1 MLTELDDPD
10 TDIAVRIDVHDAG
23 GTRTWHPQRDGHLLL
38 DAAPPA
44 STRLAHTLTETLN
57 AHTPHVWMVTV
68 RPRTALPF
76 TRASDTD
83 RNPVAVM
90 DSVWRFTTQRK
101 TLIDNGQATTR
112 DFTPA
117 YLVIDSLEDVVDT
130 LRNTCNRSLQLLS
143 VLTRRGHRANV
154 YLAVI
159 TDLTAPCISEEV
171 WADLETISSHGQ
183 ALERRRGNTPT
194 SV

>member
-1 MLTELDDPD
+1 MLTELDDPN
-10 TDIAVRIDVHDAG
+10 TDIAVRIDAHDAG

-68 RPRTALPF
+68 RPRTAPTF
-76 TRASDTD
+76 ARASDND
-83 RNPVAVM
+83 HNPVAVM

-117 YLVIDSLEDVVDT
+117 YLVIDSLDDVVAT
-130 LRNTCNRSLQLLS
+130 LRRTCNRSLQLLS
-143 VLTRRGHRANV
+143 AIADRGRLANV
-154 YLAVI
+154 YLAAV
-159 TDLTAPCISEEV
+159 TDLPARDAPGNP
-171 WADLETISSHGQ
+171 WTDLNATRL
-183 ALERRRGNTPT
+183 ATDPRRR
-194 SV
+194 VEQR